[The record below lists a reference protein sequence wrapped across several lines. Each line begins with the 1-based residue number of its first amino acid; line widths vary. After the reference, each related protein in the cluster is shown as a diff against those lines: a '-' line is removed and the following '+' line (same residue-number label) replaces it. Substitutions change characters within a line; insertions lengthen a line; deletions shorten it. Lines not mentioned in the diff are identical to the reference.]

1 MKERR
6 RKQIS
11 NLLLLVTALIW
22 GIAFVAQSVGMDHV
36 GPWTFVFFR
45 YVLSALVLLPAAL
58 IIGQK
63 NKKERER
70 TAGQSDAAGTPGSKT
85 SGYLKGGLLCGVFL
99 GSASIAQQ
107 AGIQYTTAGKAGF
120 ITALY
125 VILVPVLGLVIGRKP
140 EKKIW
145 ICVILGLA
153 GLYLISVK
161 GGFSIGS
168 GDLLVILCAFL
179 FACQIL
185 CVDHYSS
192 RLENLVLLS
201 VLQFVVSAV
210 IGGIGMLLFE
220 QPSADNILAAAVPI
234 LYAGILS
241 GAVGYTLQV
250 IAQKHTEPAVASL
263 LMSLE
268 SVFSA
273 LAGWVIL
280 GQALSAREL
289 TGCILVFAAVILA
302 ELPLNMLLRKR
313 KDGTGQKS

>member
-45 YVLSALVLLPAAL
+45 YVLSALVLLPVAL
-58 IIGQK
+58 LIGQK

-70 TAGQSDAAGTPGSKT
+70 TAGQSDAAGIPGNKT

-302 ELPLNMLLRKR
+302 ELPLNMLFRKR

>member
-1 MKERR
+1 MKDRR

-22 GIAFVAQSVGMDHV
+22 GIAFVAQSVGMEHV

-45 YVLSALVLLPAAL
+45 YVLSALVLLPVAL
-58 IIGQK
+58 LIGKK
-63 NKKERER
+63 NKKEREVSADR
-70 TAGQSDAAGTPGSKT
+70 NDAVGTAVNKPSE
-85 SGYLKGGLLCGVFL
+85 YLKGGLLCGVFL

-107 AGIQYTTAGKAGF
+107 AGIQYTTTGKAGF

-125 VILVPVLGLVIGRKP
+125 VILVPILGLVIGRKP

-145 ICVILGLA
+145 ICVILGIA

-220 QPSADNILAAAVPI
+220 QPSADSILAAAVPI
-234 LYAGILS
+234 LYAGVLS

-289 TGCILVFAAVILA
+289 AGCIFVFAAVILA
-302 ELPLNMLLRKR
+302 ELPLNMLLRK
-313 KDGTGQKS
+313 KKG

>member
-45 YVLSALVLLPAAL
+45 YVLSALVLLPVAL
-58 IIGQK
+58 LIGQK

-70 TAGQSDAAGTPGSKT
+70 TAGQSDAAGIPGSKT

-280 GQALSAREL
+280 RQALSAREL

>member
-1 MKERR
+1 MKERGK
-6 RKQIS
+6 KQIS
-11 NLLLLVTALIW
+11 NILLLITALIW

-45 YVLSALVLLPAAL
+45 YVLSALVLLPVAL
-58 IIGQK
+58 LVGRK
-63 NKKERER
+63 NRKTSYK
-70 TAGQSDAAGTPGSKT
+70 TADCSDVGNVPGNKI

-185 CVDHYSS
+185 CVDHYTS

-201 VLQFVVSAV
+201 VLQFAVSAV

-220 QPSADNILAAAVPI
+220 QPSADSILAAAVPI

-241 GAVGYTLQV
+241 GAVGYTLQI

-273 LAGWVIL
+273 LAGWAIL
-280 GQALSAREL
+280 GQTLSVREL
-289 TGCILVFAAVILA
+289 VGCILVFAAVILA
-302 ELPLNMLLRKR
+302 ELPLHMLLRK
-313 KDGTGQKS
+313 KKG

>member
-45 YVLSALVLLPAAL
+45 YVLSSLVLLPVAL
-58 IIGQK
+58 LIGRK
-63 NKKERER
+63 NKKEREVSADR
-70 TAGQSDAAGTPGSKT
+70 RDAEGIPVSKP

-125 VILVPVLGLVIGRKP
+125 VILVPILGLVIGRKP

-145 ICVILGLA
+145 ICVILGIA

-192 RLENLVLLS
+192 RLKNLVLLS
-201 VLQFVVSAV
+201 ALQFVVSAV

-220 QPSADNILAAAVPI
+220 QPSVDSILAAAVPI

-289 TGCILVFAAVILA
+289 AGCVLVFAAVILA
-302 ELPLNMLLRKR
+302 ELPLDMLFRK
-313 KDGTGQKS
+313 KKG